1 MFPSWPQ
8 NTYIW
13 LIVSFDM
20 LNRSKK
26 LMGVFSRDN
35 VYTNPRIWNVHLLN
49 QQKHCKQAK
58 NNPIQWPDFLD
69 KYANFIP
76 GTAHDSF
83 LHFRPQLCPLN
94 SPGIVFCAAHFYVS
108 RLSFRARIA
117 FYPSHSL
124 MCLSATSVFCPNP
137 FLLLSY
143 LFWLPSLSKFLSSTQ
158 LWSTFQKRFFTIF
171 YSSFTVASLGFT

>member
-1 MFPSWPQ
+1 MKCTPPQ
-8 NTYIW
+8 STKTLYNKPKI
-13 LIVSFDM
+13 
-20 LNRSKK
+20 
-26 LMGVFSRDN
+26 
-35 VYTNPRIWNVHLLN
+35 
-49 QQKHCKQAK
+49 
-58 NNPIQWPDFLD
+58 IQWPDFLD

-94 SPGIVFCAAHFYVS
+94 SSGIVFCAAHFYVS

-117 FYPSHSL
+117 FYLSHSL
-124 MCLSATSVFCPNP
+124 ICLSATSVFCPNP

-143 LFWLPSLSKFLSSTQ
+143 LFWLTSLSKFLSSTQ

-171 YSSFTVASLGFT
+171 YSSFTVASLGFTQSHQNGILCVAKVVARRWLYSNQKHL

>member
-13 LIVSFDM
+13 HIVGFRYAESLQKVDGSFFLVIM
-20 LNRSKK
+20 
-26 LMGVFSRDN
+26 
-35 VYTNPRIWNVHLLN
+35 YTPIWKYEMYTSSINKNTV
-49 QQKHCKQAK
+49 QQAK

-69 KYANFIP
+69 KYAKFIP

-94 SPGIVFCAAHFYVS
+94 SSGIVFCAAHFYVS

-124 MCLSATSVFCPNP
+124 ICLTATSVFCPNP

-158 LWSTFQKRFFTIF
+158 LWQTWDLSGPPGPA
-171 YSSFTVASLGFT
+171 VL